1 MKKNTVILAD
11 DHVII
16 REGIRALLELDGGF
30 EVIGEAADGRQ
41 TETLVLS
48 LHPDV
53 VVLDIAMPQLN
64 GIEAARRILQQ
75 MKVPPKIIMLS
86 AHGDD
91 AYIDQVV
98 ALGVAG
104 YLVKQA
110 SAQILA
116 RAIRAVYADKCFY
129 SPSVAHRLGG
139 SALLP
144 PGQSFDRDKKVVRKL
159 TTREREVLQRVAEGD
174 ANKEIAAELNISI
187 KTVEKHRQNVM
198 TKLGIHDTAG
208 LTRYAIAAGI
218 IESSVQNTIFP

>member
-1 MKKNTVILAD
+1 MKKITVILAD
-11 DHVII
+11 DHVVI
-16 REGIRALLELDGGF
+16 REGIRALLEMDGGF

-41 TETLVLS
+41 TEDLILS
-48 LHPDV
+48 LRPDV

-64 GIEAARRILQQ
+64 GLEVARRILRQ
-75 MKVPPKIIMLS
+75 MRLPPRIIMLS

-110 SAQILA
+110 SAQVLTQ
-116 RAIRAVYADKCFY
+116 AIRTVYAGKSFY
-129 SPSVAHRLGG
+129 SPSIAQRLGG
-139 SALLP
+139 RPLLSP
-144 PGQSFDRDKKVVRKL
+144 DRLDRNRKSVMTL
-159 TTREREVLQRVAEGD
+159 TPREREVLQRVAEGG

-198 TKLGIHDTAG
+198 TKLGLHDTAG
-208 LTRYAIAAGI
+208 LTRYAIAAGV
-218 IESSVQNTIFP
+218 IESSVQNTLLP

>member
-1 MKKNTVILAD
+1 MKKITVILAD
-11 DHVII
+11 DHIII

-41 TETLVLS
+41 TELMVLS

-64 GIEAARRILQQ
+64 GLEVARRIIQQ
-75 MKVPPKIIMLS
+75 MKIPPKILMLS

-104 YLVKQA
+104 YLVKQT
-110 SAQILA
+110 SALMLT
-116 RAIRAVYADKCFY
+116 RAIRAVYAGKGFY
-129 SPSVAHRLGG
+129 SPSIARRLSGR
-139 SALLP
+139 SL
-144 PGQSFDRDKKVVRKL
+144 RNKKAVMDL
-159 TTREREVLQRVAEGD
+159 TTREREVLQLVAEGG
-174 ANKEIAAELNISI
+174 ANKEIADELNISI

-198 TKLGIHDTAG
+198 VKLGLHDTAG

-218 IESSVQNTIFP
+218 IESSVQCTILP